1 MVHEKIFNTDFRSW
15 NKKTAR
21 RHGLKR
27 KKRPYQSK
35 VAAPRHEDS
44 SEDEVE
50 EESRSAC
57 ISVYQH
63 DEEEEG

>member
-1 MVHEKIFNTDFRSW
+1 MEQENRALFV
-15 NKKTAR
+15 R

-27 KKRPYQSK
+27 KKRPYQST
-35 VAAPRHEDS
+35 VAALRREDS

-50 EESRSAC
+50 EESLIAG